1 MSIARFNLSRLYNFF
16 IILFR
21 RKKKLSVNSLYYFR
35 YWRFSNSYMVLDF
48 HVSNAIWFRLGNL
61 YGTKFNKPIVLNL
74 NQINEDHLLLE
85 FIGLFQ
91 KRSCTIDLRKE
102 ASLNSGDFR
111 TEIKHI
117 HKVSVSFPD
126 SRVHVSD
133 VNCIRYRPHL
143 SQKNIQMQNHNLG
156 IKLFQYNIEEH
167 I

>member
-1 MSIARFNLSRLYNFF
+1 MSIVRFNLSRLYNFF

-35 YWRFSNSYMVLDF
+35 YWRFSNAYVVLDF
-48 HVSNAIWFRLGNL
+48 QVSNAIWFRLGNL
-61 YGTKFNKPIVLNL
+61 SGTKFNKPIVLNL
-74 NQINEDHLLLE
+74 NQINEDQLILE

-102 ASLNSGDFR
+102 ASLNSGGFR

-117 HKVSVSFPD
+117 HKVSVSIPD
-126 SRVHVSD
+126 SRVHISD
-133 VNCIRYRPHL
+133 VNCIRYKPHL
-143 SQKNIQMQNHNLG
+143 SQKHIQIQNQNLR
-156 IKLFQYNIEEH
+156 IKLFHFNIEEH